1 MLLLLE
7 DGLKRGETGTYLQDE
22 SGLRNAYSQ
31 TILFKV
37 IREKKYGDKIH

>member
-1 MLLLLE
+1 MLLLK
-7 DGLKRGETGTYLQDE
+7 GRLKRGETGTYLEDE

-31 TILFKV
+31 TIILFKV